1 MYQLREEDLRSLIFG
16 DFMDP
21 EAEPN
26 ERSYEEILSLD
37 DMNDVVM
44 QCLDDY
50 NNTHKTR
57 MNLVIFRSVFVD
69 LCL

>member
-1 MYQLREEDLRSLIFG
+1 MHFRFQCREEDLRSLIFG

-21 EAEPN
+21 EADIDERCYKEIPSLEEMN
-26 ERSYEEILSLD
+26 ELVL
-37 DMNDVVM
+37 

-57 MNLVIFRSVFVD
+57 MNLVIFRSDV
-69 LCL
+69 

>member
-1 MYQLREEDLRSLIFG
+1 MLFRFQCREEDLRSLIFG

-21 EAEPN
+21 EADIGERCYKEIPSLEEMN
-26 ERSYEEILSLD
+26 ELVL
-37 DMNDVVM
+37 

-57 MNLVIFRSVFVD
+57 MNLVIFRSDV
-69 LCL
+69 